1 MLEVQNVT
9 KKYGNITAVD
19 NLSFTAEEGCIFGL
33 LGLNGAGKTTTFR
46 MILGLIDDYDGKI
59 LLNGKKIDYKVTDI
73 IGFLTEERSLL
84 TKLTVDE
91 QIKFYGTLKSLDE
104 KTIEERL
111 DYWLERFNIKEY
123 KSRKI
128 KSLSKG
134 NQQKIQFIS
143 AIINEPKL
151 LILDEPFSGLDP
163 VNVELFKN
171 IILELKKKGTIIIF
185 SSHRM
190 EHVELFCEKLVVLV
204 KGKCVLSGYLKD
216 IKDKYKKKNIIVKG
230 DFNIDKI
237 KKLDGVI
244 DIKEENNKYIISIED
259 DSYTNKIFKEI
270 SKYDIKMFSE
280 EDPSLNEIFLSVVGE
295 NYE

>member
-19 NLSFTAEEGCIFGL
+19 NLSFTVEEGCIFGL

-46 MILGLIDDYDGKI
+46 MILGLLDDYEGKI
-59 LLNGKKIDYKVTDI
+59 LLNGKKIDYKITDT

-84 TKLTVDE
+84 TKLTVEE
-91 QIKFYGTLKSLDE
+91 QIKFYGALKSLDE

-111 DYWLERFNIKEY
+111 DYWLDRFNIKEY
-123 KSRKI
+123 KTRKI

-171 IILELKKKGTIIIF
+171 IILELKNKGTIIIF

-190 EHVELFCEKLVVLV
+190 EHVELFCEKLLVLV

-237 KKLDGVI
+237 KELVESSQTNETTNSETSNTVENNETSNSVDTNEVANESVNQTVNEVA
-244 DIKEENNKYIISIED
+244 EENN
-259 DSYTNKIFKEI
+259 
-270 SKYDIKMFSE
+270 SE
-280 EDPSLNEIFLSVVGE
+280 E
-295 NYE
+295 

>member
-1 MLEVQNVT
+1 MF
-9 KKYGNITAVD
+9 KK
-19 NLSFTAEEGCIFGL
+19 
-33 LGLNGAGKTTTFR
+33 
-46 MILGLIDDYDGKI
+46 
-59 LLNGKKIDYKVTDI
+59 
-73 IGFLTEERSLL
+73 
-84 TKLTVDE
+84 
-91 QIKFYGTLKSLDE
+91 
-104 KTIEERL
+104 
-111 DYWLERFNIKEY
+111 IKEY
-123 KSRKI
+123 KTRKI

-171 IILELKKKGTIIIF
+171 IILELKNKGTIIIF

-190 EHVELFCEKLVVLV
+190 EHVELFCEKLLVLV

-237 KKLDGVI
+237 KELDGVI
-244 DIKEENNKYIISIED
+244 DIKKENDRYIISIED